1 MDPSSSPLLSLKNEL
16 LLNAVVRGDLPT
28 TRRLIDRHGA
38 QVNSENISGM
48 SALQLAIVNQHSK
61 LAEYLIQKGADI
73 YKCDVR
79 GWTALHDAALV
90 DNIVIVKKLI
100 SKGMTP
106 MLTTHQSELVI
117 DVAGSTQTE
126 LLLCEEMCKL
136 GEVELAKQYYKY
148 LGLNQTGSHSNAHNS
163 FSKGSRGN
171 LCSPQ
176 TTAKNGQKTTSKTAL
191 YSRSTNSCNIASS
204 NSGQCM
210 LSKGSAMTLKFH
222 PSPSHKEHSVTNSN
236 NPTLMP
242 TEAGTHPGADDI
254 DYTAS
259 KPVKQVTTNETV
271 QVQTTPESIATTT
284 SYESN
289 QANCLKAREGTA
301 INALYTHSGFQLQIG
316 LSLLSLESQATDL
329 DTEFGS
335 QRVINSPRVKSHR
348 QAIRTQ
354 SDPATTNPLKA
365 HFQNPRPGRKVSFSN
380 PPMTGTTL
388 SSVELPVN
396 NSSSTIMEEPVESP
410 AKLLLSDSA
419 MQQLTEICNREKGVS
434 SDEEMENAGIRALRK
449 KPRKSSIVSPQR
461 RRSSNGRRRSVTF
474 QPELL
479 LHENVLSGDAK
490 AVAEMLES
498 GMIRDVNRISPAG
511 LTALH
516 QSAIDGNLECAKALI
531 CNGANVNC
539 IDCELWTPLHAA
551 AVTGQEVFVRYL
563 LLSGADS
570 TMKNDKEETP
580 YDITKNPQVRKMLLH
595 SMNGKSPDSND
606 FSDTECFSE
615 EEREYSH
622 AESDSDDEVNSA
634 ELFGTSKSNLKERL
648 GLKHSTALANTQDTS
663 ISPSPDMETAD
674 SVFVGDNKT
683 RSLTQYKRER
693 DLNDSTS
700 SYSSYELVVKR
711 HEEQSGYQPNSD
723 GDGISEDQGICT
735 MDGSSDCSHRSRILS
750 EDEGTTRDVLDS
762 DLVPGSLD
770 YKFQEACLDGN
781 VDSVLKLVKHKT
793 EINVNRVNENSGITA
808 LHHAVLEENFA
819 LAQHLITDFDANVQI
834 QDTDGW
840 TPLHAASAVGDLR
853 IAQLL
858 LDNGAKASV
867 LNSSCEFP
875 VDVASDEAV
884 EKLLKNVMLGPGVGT
899 LFPGI
904 LTR

>member
-28 TRRLIDRHGA
+28 ARRLIDRHGA
-38 QVNSENISGM
+38 QVNTENLSGM
-48 SALQLAIVNQHSK
+48 TPLQLAIVNQHSK

-73 YKCDVR
+73 HKCDVR
-79 GWTALHDAALV
+79 GWTALHDAALA

-126 LLLCEEMCKL
+126 LLLCEEMCKV

-176 TTAKNGQKTTSKTAL
+176 AL
-191 YSRSTNSCNIASS
+191 YSRSTTTCNIAS
-204 NSGQCM
+204 NNGGRCM

-236 NPTLMP
+236 PILMP
-242 TEAGTHPGADDI
+242 TKVGTHPSADNI
-254 DYTAS
+254 DYVAASS
-259 KPVKQVTTNETV
+259 KPTEQVETV
-271 QVQTTPESIATTT
+271 QVQTTNESFATNT

-289 QANCLKAREGTA
+289 QPNCLKAREDVA
-301 INALYTHSGFQLQIG
+301 INSLYKHSSFQLQIG

-329 DTEFGS
+329 DTEFDS
-335 QRVINSPRVKSHR
+335 QRVVNSPRIKSHR

-365 HFQNPRPGRKVSFSN
+365 QFQNPRPGRKVSFSK
-380 PPMTGTTL
+380 PPMTRTKL
-388 SSVELPVN
+388 SSVELPLDS
-396 NSSSTIMEEPVESP
+396 SSSTIMEEEPVDSTT
-410 AKLLLSDSA
+410 KLLLTDSA
-419 MQQLTEICNREKGVS
+419 MQQLTDICNREKGLG
-434 SDEEMENAGIRALRK
+434 SDEEIETAGIRALRK

-461 RRSSNGRRRSVTF
+461 RRSSTDRRRRSVTF

-490 AVAEMLES
+490 AVTEMLQS
-498 GMIRDVNRISPAG
+498 GIIRDINRMSPAG

-516 QSAIDGNLECAKALI
+516 QSAIDGNLDCAKALI
-531 CNGANVNC
+531 SNGANVNC
-539 IDCELWTPLHAA
+539 KDCELWTPLHAA

-563 LLSGADS
+563 LLSGADP

-615 EEREYSH
+615 EEYSH

-663 ISPSPDMETAD
+663 VSPSPDMETAD
-674 SVFVGDNKT
+674 SVFVGDSKT
-683 RSLTQYKRER
+683 TTTQYKRER

-700 SYSSYELVVKR
+700 SYSSYEPPDVKH
-711 HEEQSGYQPNSD
+711 HEDQSGYQPNSD
-723 GDGISEDQGICT
+723 GDAISEDQGICT

-781 VDSVLKLVKHKT
+781 VDSALKLVKHKA

-819 LAQHLITDFDANVQI
+819 LVQHLITDFDANVQI